1 MFKLFMI
8 YEFIIIKKNSQIK
21 KKKKKKKQTNKQTN
35 KQTKE
40 GLNNVRAYT

>member
-1 MFKLFMI
+1 MI
-8 YEFIIIKKNSQIK
+8 YEFIIIKKNCQIKNKIKILK
-21 KKKKKKKQTNKQTN
+21 KKKN

>member
-8 YEFIIIKKNSQIK
+8 YEFIIIKKNCQIK
-21 KKKKKKKQTNKQTN
+21 KKTKKKKTN